1 MVKYICGTDLIRDDK
16 ENFFVL
22 EDNLRV
28 PSGVAY
34 MLENRNIMKRVIP
47 NLFNSYAVNP
57 IDDYPSQ
64 LYKCFY
70 DASFS
75 TNKNKI
81 VVLTPGVF
89 NSAYFE
95 HSYLAQQMGVE
106 LVEASDLYVSKNKC
120 FDENNKRS

>member
-1 MVKYICGTDLIRDDK
+1 MRIKPKNKVLVANIYVGQDLIRDDK
-16 ENFFVL
+16 GKFFVL

-64 LYKCFY
+64 LYKCLS

-75 TNKNKI
+75 TNKNKNCC
-81 VVLTPGVF
+81 LDT
-89 NSAYFE
+89 
-95 HSYLAQQMGVE
+95 
-106 LVEASDLYVSKNKC
+106 
-120 FDENNKRS
+120 RSFQLCIL

>member
-1 MVKYICGTDLIRDDK
+1 MGIKPKNKVWSNICGTDLIRDDK
-16 ENFFVL
+16 GKFFVL

-47 NLFNSYAVNP
+47 DLFNSYAVNP

-64 LYKCFY
+64 LYKCLS

-75 TNKNKI
+75 TNANKKI
-81 VVLTPGVF
+81 VVLGTIYKF
-89 NSAYFE
+89 KKWSRN
-95 HSYLAQQMGVE
+95 HI
-106 LVEASDLYVSKNKC
+106 
-120 FDENNKRS
+120 